1 LNQNLMRLLVIIPTY
16 NEVENIQSI
25 IGAAFNNGSKND
37 ACHILIVDDNS
48 PDKTA
53 DAVKALQTEN
63 KDNLFLLLREDK
75 RGFASAYIDGFY
87 WGLKRDY
94 DCFLEMDA
102 DFSHDPKYI
111 TAMLEKIKTY
121 DFVIGSRNVKG
132 GRVEGWPFWR
142 HILSKG
148 GSFYSRFILGCPIK
162 DLTGGFNMW
171 RKETIE
177 GIGLDTLI
185 SKGYSFL
192 LEKKY
197 RAYKKGY
204 KYAETPILFKDRA
217 LGKSKMSKNIFFEA
231 LANVWKIRFSEI

>member
-1 LNQNLMRLLVIIPTY
+1 VRLLVIIPTY
-16 NEVENIQSI
+16 NEIENIQSI
-25 IGAAFNNGSKND
+25 IRAVFDNVKNSE
-37 ACHILIVDDNS
+37 ACHVLIVDDDS

-53 DAVKALQTEN
+53 DAVKALQAEYKN
-63 KDNLFLLLREDK
+63 NLFLLLREDK
-75 RGFASAYIDGFY
+75 KGFASAYCDGFS
-87 WGLKRDY
+87 WGIERNYDY
-94 DCFLEMDA
+94 FLEMDA

-111 TAMLEKIKTY
+111 WTMLEKIKIY
-121 DFVIGSRNVKG
+121 DFVIGSRNIKG
-132 GRVEGWPFWR
+132 GKVEGWPFWR

-171 RKETIE
+171 RRETIE
-177 GIGLDTLI
+177 GIGLGTLI

-204 KYAETPILFKDRA
+204 KYVEIPILFKDRA
-217 LGKSKMSKNIFFEA
+217 FGKSKMTKKIFFEA
-231 LANVWKIRFSEI
+231 LANVWKIKLSKI

>member
-1 LNQNLMRLLVIIPTY
+1 MKLLVIIPTY
-16 NEVENIQSI
+16 NEIENIQAI
-25 IGAAFNNGSKND
+25 IREVFNCVSNYEQCD
-37 ACHILIVDDNS
+37 ILIVDDNS

-53 DAVKALQTEN
+53 DAVKALQNEYKN
-63 KDNLFLLLREDK
+63 KLFLLLREDK
-75 RGFASAYIDGFY
+75 KGFASAYIDGFS
-87 WGLKRDY
+87 WGIERKYDY
-94 DCFLEMDA
+94 FLEMDA

-111 TAMLEKIKTY
+111 MLMLENIKNY
-121 DFVIGSRNVKG
+121 DFVIGSRNVRG
-132 GRVEGWPFWR
+132 GGVEGWPFWR

-177 GIGLDTLI
+177 GVGLNTII

-197 RAYKKGY
+197 RACKKGY
-204 KYAETPILFKDRA
+204 KYIEIPIIFKDREF
-217 LGKSKMSKNIFFEA
+217 GKSKMSKKIFFEA
-231 LANVWKIRFSEI
+231 LINVLKIRFSKI